1 MNIYIYIIYIY
12 DMFMCA
18 LIDNLQHG
26 LEFTTFQHVL
36 HDFDVLAAMMHFVFG
51 LLWIGE
57 VLAIYPLHLIHVE
70 GCVLGE
76 ERVRGWEGSEG
87 GGGLNIQSPS
97 RLYKAPTDNTKPQH
111 ATQKHQQTMQ
121 SPNTIYT
128 NPTGR
133 RGGGRGMTM
142 SYTYIYTY
150 IYINYIYIYAY
161 SICPY
166 QSS

>member
-1 MNIYIYIIYIY
+1 
-12 DMFMCA
+12 MFMCA

-133 RGGGRGMTM
+133 RGGGERDDDVI
-142 SYTYIYTY
+142 YIYIYIYTY
-150 IYINYIYIYAY
+150 IYKLYIYAY